1 MKTRALSLLTIL
13 FPMLLSAQPSQ
24 PEILNFGDALQTV
37 RGHLSR
43 YPEKR
48 VSPGDTYLLLYADGS
63 AASATVR
70 AGLAGEEEPGRDLLA
85 RVFPLEPSGYVVVAA
100 SPLLPRVIAY
110 SFTAGCGRP
119 ESGNPLLTMLRA
131 DLKSRLDYAAESGQ
145 AAVVSELMPRRDRPE
160 QWPATG
166 DGWLKT
172 NWTQNAPYNNLCPMD
187 PVTFSRSYAGCPAV
201 AMAQILNFHKNLN
214 NTRFDDGDDYYHSYA
229 GRNYQIDDDHAQ
241 NGFPSF
247 PQLNVYLDTLQA
259 HYERDVNLSNTD
271 KAALV
276 FACGVACTQ
285 VFTSEA
291 SGTFGVDQALEAY
304 LRFGFSTVALLD
316 ENDADLYDRLRQ
328 NMMDTLPA
336 HLAVVDP
343 GWTTG
348 HNVVVDGYNSDD
360 YYHMN
365 FGWGGMYNGWYL
377 LPEEIPYNLTVVK
390 GVVLDICRD
399 TTTVSSHNLQAGQAK
414 VFPNP
419 TAGRLTIAFPASPGQ
434 INSVKIYNAAGCLI
448 ESRKNISSGTFN
460 LDLSD
465 RPGGLY
471 LFTICDQQ
479 GRITTGK
486 FVINR

>member
-1 MKTRALSLLTIL
+1 MKTWLLPLLTIL
-13 FPMLLSAQPSQ
+13 FPVLLSARPAQ
-24 PEILNFGDALQTV
+24 PEILRFGDALQTV
-37 RGHLSR
+37 HRHLSR

-48 VSPGDTYLLLYADGS
+48 VSPGDTYLLLHADGRTVT
-63 AASATVR
+63 ASVR
-70 AGLAGEEEPGRDLLA
+70 AGIAGQEEPGRDLLA
-85 RVFPLEPSGYVVVAA
+85 RVFALEPSGYVAVAA

-110 SFTAGCGRP
+110 SFNAGFGRP
-119 ESGNPLLTMLRA
+119 VSGNPLLELLRA
-131 DLKSRLDYAAESGQ
+131 DLKARLDYAVESGQ
-145 AAVVSELMPRRDRPE
+145 AAAGETLPRRDRPE

-172 NWTQNAPYNNLCPMD
+172 NWTQNEPYNNLCPMD
-187 PVTFSRSYAGCPAV
+187 PVTASRSYAGCPAV
-201 AMAQILNFHKNLN
+201 AMAQILNFHENLN

-247 PQLNVYLDTLQA
+247 PQLNIYLDTLQA

-304 LRFGFSTVALLD
+304 LRFGFGTVALLD
-316 ENDADLYDRLRQ
+316 ENDADLYERLRQ

-336 HLAVVDP
+336 HLAVVDES
-343 GWTTG
+343 WTTG

-360 YYHMN
+360 YYHLN

-377 LPEEIPYNLTVVK
+377 LPEEIPYNLTVVE
-390 GVVLDICRD
+390 GVVLDISRD
-399 TTTVSSHNLQAGQAK
+399 TTTVSSHHLQSGQAM

-419 TAGRLTIAFPASPGQ
+419 SAGRLTIAFPAAPGQ
-434 INSVKIYNAAGCLI
+434 INNVKIYNAAGCLI
-448 ESRKNISSGTFN
+448 ESREGISSGTLT

-471 LFTICDQQ
+471 LFTIGDRQ
-479 GRITTGK
+479 GRITTGR
-486 FVINR
+486 FVIR

>member
-1 MKTRALSLLTIL
+1 MNTRLLPLLTIL
-13 FPMLLSAQPSQ
+13 FPVLLSARPAQ
-24 PEILNFGDALQTV
+24 PEILRFGDALQAV
-37 RGHLSR
+37 RGHLSM
-43 YPEKR
+43 YPEKG
-48 VSPGDTYLLLYADGS
+48 VIPGDTYLLLHADGRTVT
-63 AASATVR
+63 ASVR
-70 AGLAGEEEPGRDLLA
+70 AGIAGQEEPGRDLLA
-85 RVFPLEPSGYVVVAA
+85 RVFALEPSGYVAVAA

-110 SFTAGCGRP
+110 SFNAGFGRP
-119 ESGNPLLTMLRA
+119 VSGNPLLELLRA
-131 DLKSRLDYAAESGQ
+131 DLKSRLEYAVESGQ
-145 AAVVSELMPRRDRPE
+145 AAAGETLPRRDRPE

-187 PVTFSRSYAGCPAV
+187 PVTASRSYAGCPAV
-201 AMAQILNFHKNLN
+201 AMAQILNFHENLN

-291 SGTFGVDQALEAY
+291 SGTFGVNQALEAY

-316 ENDADLYDRLRQ
+316 ENDADLYERLRQ

-336 HLAVVDP
+336 HLAVVDES
-343 GWTTG
+343 WTTG

-360 YYHMN
+360 YYHLN

-377 LPEEIPYNLTVVK
+377 LPEEIPYNLTVVE
-390 GVVLDICRD
+390 GVVLDISRD
-399 TTTVSSHNLQAGQAK
+399 ATTVSSHHVQAGQAK

-448 ESRKNISSGTFN
+448 ESREQYTGGTLTLNFSG
-460 LDLSD
+460 

-471 LFTICDQQ
+471 LFTICNQQ
-479 GRITTGK
+479 GRVTNGK